1 MINFLFFNLLISANQ
16 ESLRTKRGDYFFS
29 QDKFKHFYFNL
40 LLTNFLYFESYYS
53 LKLEK
58 EKALYIST
66 SIPLTASIG
75 KEIWDKKKKKLFS
88 FKDLIWDIMGIA
100 LSIYIIYPGFK

>member
-1 MINFLFFNLLISANQ
+1 M
-16 ESLRTKRGDYFFS
+16 K
-29 QDKFKHFYFNL
+29 
-40 LLTNFLYFESYYS
+40 
-53 LKLEK
+53 K

-75 KEIWDKKKKKLFS
+75 KEIWDKKKKNFFS